1 MYTLKEEV
9 DEEDE
14 ISCTPALAP
23 SRLAQN
29 IPSNQLPPG
38 KETLQEHPTTFASTS
53 ETINMIGLD
62 CSTVEGKHMCA
73 NSGNNAA
80 IMKEYFASVDP
91 SLSRSFLNV
100 LYAGENN
107 DSNPCQPKVSS
118 QFYLLIFFFCS
129 FYKNLF
135 SVYNEHLPVIH
146 CPNFFKALCSVFVL

>member
-23 SRLAQN
+23 SGLAQN
-29 IPSNQLPPG
+29 IPSNQLLPG

-73 NSGNNAA
+73 NSGNNAV

-118 QFYLLIFFFCS
+118 QFYLLIIYFGS

-146 CPNFFKALCSVFVL
+146 CPNFSKALCSVFVL